1 MPQYYGTFAIMA
13 LPPARKLHFDC
24 VQHKLQGLTRPSTS
38 LSGHAPLDKGA
49 GGRVYNDDIA
59 WLHVWRDGHSGASLH
74 CAGFVGRGGAVALRM
89 RLCICDLQ
97 LQSLGQLACIHR
109 KTPLRSTL
117 HSPDM
122 AQDCTSSMI
131 ELSFANI
138 TLHRGP
144 QAAITDTLMNTAHG
158 HTERQN
164 SPQKLSDGE
173 PDCEQLPAHLRLL
186 CHQVQRGA

>member
-1 MPQYYGTFAIMA
+1 MVPLQSWA

-89 RLCICDLQ
+89 RALHLVTFSSRVWGSSPAFTVRRHSEARSTHLIW
-97 LQSLGQLACIHR
+97 R
-109 KTPLRSTL
+109 KT
-117 HSPDM
+117 
-122 AQDCTSSMI
+122 A
-131 ELSFANI
+131 
-138 TLHRGP
+138 
-144 QAAITDTLMNTAHG
+144 
-158 HTERQN
+158 
-164 SPQKLSDGE
+164 
-173 PDCEQLPAHLRLL
+173 LPA
-186 CHQVQRGA
+186 